1 MTFKVQAASPM
12 TTTSVENLV
21 IENGDTPPTCTA
33 ADSSDARCVS
43 TPAEAGIT
51 LSKALTTESGST
63 ANVVEAGETLTY
75 TITLSNAG
83 GSAGTITIDETVP
96 AGTTFVAAGNDFAT
110 ATCVDGAAAATVCSL
125 SSPNVPAGGTATMTF
140 KVQAAS
146 PMTTTSVE
154 NLVIEN
160 GDTPPTCTAADSS
173 DARCVSTPGGSRK
186 VLRRQ

>member
-1 MTFKVQAASPM
+1 MTISLREPPSLSRRTCVEPDDR
-12 TTTSVENLV
+12 TTSVENLV

-51 LSKALTTESGST
+51 ISKALTTESGST

-75 TITLSNAG
+75 TITFSPMPAVPLAPSPLMV
-83 GSAGTITIDETVP
+83 ETVP

-125 SSPNVPAGGTATMTF
+125 SSPNVLLRIQMRSLDF
-140 KVQAAS
+140 Q
-146 PMTTTSVE
+146 
-154 NLVIEN
+154 
-160 GDTPPTCTAADSS
+160 PP
-173 DARCVSTPGGSRK
+173 
-186 VLRRQ
+186 